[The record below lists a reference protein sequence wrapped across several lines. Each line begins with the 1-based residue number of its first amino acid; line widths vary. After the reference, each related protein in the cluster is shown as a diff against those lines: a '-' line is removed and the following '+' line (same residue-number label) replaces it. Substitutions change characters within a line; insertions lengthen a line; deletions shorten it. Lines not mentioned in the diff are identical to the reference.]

1 MKTRIPAAMAALLFA
16 AANLTLPVP
25 VSAAESGLLDAAKF
39 RIMDENLV
47 YIGADYLNPASVL
60 FDDQD
65 KVPASFDNTKV
76 DSALWEATTRNVN
89 WKPNW
94 QSEFGDDLCL
104 IDLGANYV
112 ITGFCFLDTN
122 GVQDWAVYDGGPFD
136 WVPLAD
142 FTTDG
147 YNTWRGVKIE
157 APRETR
163 YLRFVTPCGDSG
175 VSELAIYGYLSSELT
190 AEQKARDA
198 AKATATPKMDLTA
211 GQRIGFN
218 AFIDDPMTAIMAAG
232 NVREYHNLSW
242 MLDDSGKVKFTQG
255 TWGDMDSYYAAM
267 QAQNISII
275 PCIQGASKV
284 ISGENAAE
292 IPVPAGADTTDPA
305 SYAKHAEVLYQ
316 IAARY
321 GSNKD
326 VPLSSLN
333 ITDAQEAKVGM
344 GLLGAVENCNEP
356 NKTWSG
362 SANFFTPYELAAM
375 CSADFDGHEG
385 TLKNAGVKQAD
396 PDFRLAMGGMLN
408 TKSLI
413 DYLTQMKLWFD
424 WNRKDGVF
432 AVDIINVHLGPDDYN
447 PEDSGMAASIRRL
460 LDWMDKNAPGTEL
473 WVSEFEIPMADC
485 ETEGTDNHDNEKYQL
500 RYAQRVARTY
510 LTAIGAGA
518 DRMTKFQLRDEGEG
532 VYYNS
537 GLVTGKGEWN
547 KKLAWYYTACMTS
560 VLANA
565 DLTAAE
571 TADGVCKYTF
581 TDRTNGDVIYCLWSP
596 TNEDKVIKGYNLP
609 MPMNGNAYLTTMG
622 EYAEG
627 TVTALAS
634 GMRSIAVDVSE
645 TPVFVTV
652 SAEKK
657 PVVNGK
663 GKYITPKLLSL
674 DADFSGETCDL
685 SAAPADTKLSQFYRM
700 FDEPDTMPEF
710 VYGDTGA
717 LAAPKTDVT
726 GSGLTCYVQL
736 GQPYVLDGFGVY
748 DTFGT
753 GSIEVYDAHT
763 DVLLWSSDL
772 GSYMSRS
779 IALTEESAPTDLLK
793 IVKGGGAM
801 NELALY
807 GYPSPA
813 WKPHDVNGD
822 GAENLADAVALQ
834 RYLLCETAVLKN
846 PAAADCDGN
855 GRLNAA
861 DLTLLKRILMQ

>member
-1 MKTRIPAAMAALLFA
+1 MKTRIPAAMAAVLFA
-16 AANLTLPVP
+16 AANLTLPVS
-25 VSAAESGLLDAAKF
+25 VSAAESGLLDAAQF

-94 QSEFGDDLCL
+94 QSEFGDDTCL

-112 ITGFCFLDTN
+112 ITGICFLDTN
-122 GVQDWAVYDGGPFD
+122 GVQDWAVYDSGPFD
-136 WVPLAD
+136 WVPLAS
-142 FTTDG
+142 FTTDS
-147 YNTWRGVKIE
+147 YNTWRGVQVE
-157 APRETR
+157 QPRATR

-362 SANFFTPYELAAM
+362 NANFFTPYELAAM
-375 CSADFDGHEG
+375 CSADYDGHEG

-396 PDFRLAMGGMLN
+396 PGFRLAMGGMLN
-408 TKSLI
+408 TASLI

-424 WNRKDGVF
+424 WNRRDGVF

-473 WVSEFEIPMADC
+473 WISEFEIPMADC

-571 TADGVCKYTF
+571 TAGGVCKYTF

-657 PVVNGK
+657 PIVNGK
-663 GKYITPKLLSL
+663 GKYITPELLSL

-717 LAAPKTDVT
+717 LTAPKTDVT

-736 GQPYVLDGFGVY
+736 DQPYVLDGFGVY

-763 DVLLWSSDL
+763 DALLWSSDL

-779 IALTEESAPTDLLK
+779 ISLTEESAPTDLLK

-813 WKPHDVNGD
+813 WKLHDVNGD

-846 PAAADCDGN
+846 PAAADCDGS